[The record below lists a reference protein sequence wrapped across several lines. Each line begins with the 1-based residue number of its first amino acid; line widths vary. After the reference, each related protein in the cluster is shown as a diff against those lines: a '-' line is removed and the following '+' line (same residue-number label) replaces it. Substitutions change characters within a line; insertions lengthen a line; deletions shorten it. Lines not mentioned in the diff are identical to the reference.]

1 MKPEATTPENLAH
14 ELSECLGNVVVFKF
28 LAHGFHWNVRGPQF
42 HQFHELFSSVYED
55 ADSAVDPLAENI
67 RKLGFDAPYLL
78 TDLVR
83 LSEIQPR
90 GISTNDP
97 LELASALHA
106 ANNVVLECLVE
117 TFGCANALNEQGIAN
132 FLAERIDAHQKWR
145 WQLGTIIGA
154 DSTRPSAQARF
165 DLDDEP
171 TNALGHDAPLDDAY
185 ATWGDPEQ
193 GIVIMASAHGVNP
206 AILRAAYRRAVKAS
220 ENPVERVTEL
230 AVKKYESRD
239 ADLLPR
245 R

>member
-1 MKPEATTPENLAH
+1 MHEIEATTPENLAH

-42 HQFHELFSSVYED
+42 QQFHALFSDVYED
-55 ADSAVDPLAENI
+55 ADSSVDALAENI

-83 LSEIQPR
+83 LSEITPR
-90 GISTNDP
+90 AISTNDP
-97 LELASALHA
+97 LELSSALHA

-117 TFGCANALNEQGIAN
+117 TFDCANALNEQGIAN
-132 FLAERIDAHQKWR
+132 FLAERIDMHQKWR

-154 DSTRPSAQARF
+154 DSTAPSTQARF
-165 DLDDEP
+165 DLDDVE
-171 TNALGHDAPLDDAY
+171 NVQQVVLSDDVWA
-185 ATWGDPEQ
+185 DPEA
-193 GIVIMASAHGVNP
+193 GIALMASAHGVNR
-206 AILRAAYRRAVKAS
+206 AILRAAYRRAVSAR

-230 AVKKYESRD
+230 AVRKYDSRD

-245 R
+245 RS